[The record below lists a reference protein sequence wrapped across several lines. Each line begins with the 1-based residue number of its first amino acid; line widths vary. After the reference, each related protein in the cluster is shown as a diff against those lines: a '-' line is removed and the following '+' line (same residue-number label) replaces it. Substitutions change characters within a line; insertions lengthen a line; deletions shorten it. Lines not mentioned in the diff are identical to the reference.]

1 MKIRCPRCG
10 KPGYLYQDTRELK
23 SGVQT
28 YFFVYHKVKE
38 GKKWVTRKCAVGS
51 QHYIYV
57 SKTHTLP
64 VAGVKL
70 SFSNV
75 LEPEKLLYLS
85 YKSIRNVIKFLQNL
99 DDESRKKEVKKLL
112 PRVEKILKIL
122 DKLTTL
128 IYQNSR

>member
-1 MKIRCPRCG
+1 MKVKCPRCG
-10 KPGYLYQDTRELK
+10 KMGYLYQDVRELK
-23 SGVQT
+23 NGTQT

-64 VAGVKL
+64 VAGVKFT
-70 SFSNV
+70 FSNA

-85 YKSIRNVIKFLQNL
+85 YKCIRNTIRYLQNL
-99 DDESRKKEVKKLL
+99 DEESRKKEIKKIQ
-112 PRVEKILKIL
+112 PRIEKILKSL
-122 DKLTTL
+122 DKLTMY